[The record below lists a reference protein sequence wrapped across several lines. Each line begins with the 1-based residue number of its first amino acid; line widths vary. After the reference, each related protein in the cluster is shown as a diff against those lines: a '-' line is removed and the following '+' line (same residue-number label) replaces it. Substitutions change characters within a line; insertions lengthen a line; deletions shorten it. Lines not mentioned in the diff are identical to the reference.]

1 MKPGSQKITI
11 AFEHES
17 PEYTLI
23 IFGNLSKRSEAYL
36 DEMFIR
42 DTYEYNP
49 GDLLTIHHDDET
61 LRVINTRC
69 KTLEE
74 VKAKVMK
81 SIEKSL
87 KKTLTPEKDYA
98 FVDFAP
104 LFTEEDIEW
113 EDREITP
120 ENLWNWICDVYQDS
134 YIDCDSSMCYGL
146 FDTEKKEF
154 ILGGNDFDINVMTAE
169 EFDKRLDDEE

>member
-1 MKPGSQKITI
+1 MKTKITI

-17 PEYTLI
+17 PEHTYI
-23 IFGNLSKRSEAYL
+23 ILGDPSKQAKQRL
-36 DEMFIR
+36 KDWFIWG
-42 DTYEYNP
+42 TYQYEP
-49 GDLLTIHHDDET
+49 GDLVTIHHDDET
-61 LRVINTRC
+61 LRVKNLRC
-69 KTLEE
+69 KTMDE

-113 EDREITP
+113 TDKEITP
-120 ENLWNWICDVYQDS
+120 ENLWEWICEVYKDS
-134 YIDCDSSMCYGL
+134 YIDCDSSMCYGV
-146 FDTEKKEF
+146 FDTERKEF
-154 ILGGNDFDINVMTAE
+154 IIGGGDFDEEVLTTK
-169 EFDKRLDDEE
+169 EFDAIWDEEME